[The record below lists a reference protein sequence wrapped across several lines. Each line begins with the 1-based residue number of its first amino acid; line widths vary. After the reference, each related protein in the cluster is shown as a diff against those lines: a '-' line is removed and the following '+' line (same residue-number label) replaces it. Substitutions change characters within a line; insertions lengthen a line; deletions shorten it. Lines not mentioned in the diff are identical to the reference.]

1 MYVLTIDVPDISQPQ
16 HNISILLNN
25 NSSVILQCRATGK
38 GSLKYYWERNNSE
51 NWITVDNNNRTSY
64 TTGTTGQYRCNV
76 TNEAGS
82 VVSPVITVYGKNVAI
97 SLAHDQ
103 LYIAGQVC
111 IELEALLI
119 VDVGFF
125 NITIVTYGR
134 S

>member
-1 MYVLTIDVPDISQPQ
+1 M
-16 HNISILLNN
+16 
-25 NSSVILQCRATGK
+25 
-38 GSLKYYWERNNSE
+38 
-51 NWITVDNNNRTSY
+51 
-64 TTGTTGQYRCNV
+64 

-111 IELEALLI
+111 IELEAFLI

-125 NITIVTYGR
+125 NITIVTYGG